1 MSRKGIRETITF
13 SCDPEFKELVRSKVK
28 EFGYKNKSHMIR
40 DALRNF
46 FESEKSLKNIKDDIK
61 ITVIISI
68 VYNHHDLNT
77 VQQLLE
83 AQHSS
88 DISYSYHHHMQD
100 NECLE
105 NLIAYDEAKNV
116 RLLLRNFR
124 AIPGLKY
131 ISLQVVSHP

>member
-1 MSRKGIRETITF
+1 MVGKGIRETITF
-13 SCDPEFKELVRSKVK
+13 SCDPEFKELIKLKVK
-28 EFGYKNKSHMIR
+28 DFGYKNKSHMIR

-46 FESEKSLKNIKDDIK
+46 FESEKSLDNIEDDVK

-68 VYNHHDLNT
+68 VYNHHDLKT

-105 NLIAYDEAKNV
+105 NLIAHDDAKTV
-116 RLLLRNFR
+116 RILLRDFR

-131 ISLQVVSHP
+131 ISIQVVSQP